1 MWRKRKNKN
10 INNTVKKDKIKDN
23 SNIKNINK
31 TIVFDKIE
39 NINLKSKKNNSNINQ
54 KKGSL
59 YKKSNIKSKNEFRT
73 KEKEIEKQKMFL
85 KTFTETEE
93 KKKLRRGSIGRE
105 NKKYNLKQN
114 SITIHN
120 RVSSLPDSKK
130 KKIIDLNNY
139 NSVNLSVNKSISKNK
154 NNNTI
159 TVNTSINVNTT
170 IPSIN
175 IFEKS
180 KEIKTE
186 ISKYIL
192 SSRVPKQI
200 KNKTDIKNNLYNS
213 SLNITTNEMNSNDT
227 SSICNSIVSNVTT
240 KKRKVI
246 NFPITNLNLYS
257 QRDNV
262 KLSKIKLS
270 KITNKTLNDSINNYN
285 DNSIKPIK
293 KTKIRL
299 STENFFAPLTERNK
313 FRSNLMHESFV
324 EEKKIVKNHPRK
336 YYGIIDLLCVS
347 YKNLEDSI
355 KYIKNI
361 LKNNSIFFIQ
371 TTNYIFR
378 CNKFSTSFDIEIV
391 EIDKKIYYY
400 LIKIKN
406 GSVFTEK
413 KLIKQFFG

>member
-1 MWRKRKNKN
+1 M
-10 INNTVKKDKIKDN
+10 I
-23 SNIKNINK
+23 
-31 TIVFDKIE
+31 
-39 NINLKSKKNNSNINQ
+39 
-54 KKGSL
+54 
-59 YKKSNIKSKNEFRT
+59 
-73 KEKEIEKQKMFL
+73 L

-93 KKKLRRGSIGRE
+93 KKKLRRGSMGRE

-130 KKIIDLNNY
+130 KNIIDLNNY
-139 NSVNLSVNKSISKNK
+139 NTVNLSVNKSISKNK

-159 TVNTSINVNTT
+159 TVNSSINVNTT

-240 KKRKVI
+240 KNRKAI
-246 NFPITNLNLYS
+246 NIPITNLNLYS

-270 KITNKTLNDSINNYN
+270 KMTNKTLNDSINNYN
-285 DNSIKPIK
+285 DNSIKLIK

-313 FRSNLMHESFV
+313 FKNNVMHESFL
-324 EEKKIVKNHPRK
+324 EEKKILKNHPRK

>member
-1 MWRKRKNKN
+1 M
-10 INNTVKKDKIKDN
+10 
-23 SNIKNINK
+23 
-31 TIVFDKIE
+31 
-39 NINLKSKKNNSNINQ
+39 
-54 KKGSL
+54 
-59 YKKSNIKSKNEFRT
+59 
-73 KEKEIEKQKMFL
+73 
-85 KTFTETEE
+85 
-93 KKKLRRGSIGRE
+93 
-105 NKKYNLKQN
+105 
-114 SITIHN
+114 
-120 RVSSLPDSKK
+120 
-130 KKIIDLNNY
+130 NNY

-159 TVNTSINVNTT
+159 TVNSSINVNTT

-324 EEKKIVKNHPRK
+324 EEKKKLK
-336 YYGIIDLLCVS
+336 IIQENIMGLL
-347 YKNLEDSI
+347 
-355 KYIKNI
+355 
-361 LKNNSIFFIQ
+361 
-371 TTNYIFR
+371 
-378 CNKFSTSFDIEIV
+378 
-391 EIDKKIYYY
+391 IYYVF
-400 LIKIKN
+400 LIKIWKI
-406 GSVFTEK
+406 V
-413 KLIKQFFG
+413 